1 MPSSNMDAL
10 PRGRSVAKPH
20 MPNWRLPL
28 VAALPPLLAGCSS
41 LLHDSCA
48 PGEQAAVSELL
59 YFGTNMPDGT
69 VSSEEWTEF
78 LSTTVTPRFP
88 AGLTVWQASG
98 QWQSSDGEPTREN
111 SYVLSLIHP
120 AHAQA
125 ETAVLAIVAEYKARF
140 HQDAV
145 LRVKAHACM
154 SL

>member
-1 MPSSNMDAL
+1 
-10 PRGRSVAKPH
+10 

-28 VAALPPLLAGCSS
+28 VAALSLLLPGCSS
-41 LLHDSCA
+41 LQHGDCA
-48 PGEQAAVSELL
+48 PGEQAAVSDLL
-59 YFGTNMPDGT
+59 YFGTNMPGGIVT
-69 VSSEEWTEF
+69 PEEWTKF
-78 LSTTVTPRFP
+78 LSATVTPRFP

-98 QWQSSDGEPTREN
+98 QWQSSDGKLTSEG

-120 AHAQA
+120 ADAQA
-125 ETAVLAIVAEYKARF
+125 ETAVQAIVADYKTRF